1 MPADHMANDDH
12 PTPLLASG
20 GAADR
25 CAPPAPTAG
34 ILRTADLGRGNFAG
48 MEWASADLMKKLAA
62 VDAWPLPPPAS
73 PARLFG
79 SAAGA
84 MALADAVGATEPRR
98 IERLEARMV
107 EVEARVPPAGIS
119 LVIDGSTPAGVV
131 DPPDGRDRSRPRQDR
146 TRSKQKTGVRGV
158 KNDPDYWLDRWER
171 DVFGELRAEGVGR
184 DEALNLIN
192 ERVKSHGSV
201 SAAAEI
207 NFRYR
212 TFNGGKKV
220 ISASSLRRRHPST
233 KTTNAA
239 GKTVRIL
246 GPFLSKRWAEWEPHR
261 KGALP
266 EDRLADGSTKM
277 ECGGEDEVDRGHPP
291 RKQASA
297 AKVSREVPASNTNQD
312 QPREGEDE
320 RKRSPFDRG
329 LQTATVRDL
338 AETAVAEG
346 FLTKHEGGEG
356 ALTRR
361 PPDNDVEARE
371 AEVERDADAIL
382 NENGFEPSAVHR
394 EKKKKKNDGHKDVR
408 RSTNV

>member
-1 MPADHMANDDH
+1 VPADHMANDDH
-12 PTPLLASG
+12 PTSLLASD

-34 ILRTADLGRGNFAG
+34 IPRTADLGRGNFAG
-48 MEWASADLMKKLAA
+48 MEWASADLRKKLAA
-62 VDAWPLPPPAS
+62 VDAWPLPLPAS

-79 SAAGA
+79 SSAGA

-119 LVIDGSTPAGVV
+119 LVIDGGTPAGVV

-192 ERVKSHGSV
+192 ERVKSHGAV

-212 TFNGGKKV
+212 TFNRGEKV
-220 ISASSLRRRHPST
+220 ISASSLRRRPPP
-233 KTTNAA
+233 TTTTDAA
-239 GKTVRIL
+239 GKTVRITY
-246 GPFLSKRWAEWEPHR
+246 PFDSKRWAEWEPHR

-266 EDRLADGSTKM
+266 EDRLADGSTEMKC
-277 ECGGEDEVDRGHPP
+277 EGEDVVNLEHPP

-297 AKVSREVPASNTNQD
+297 AEVSRVVPKPNTEQAPLQNGKD
-312 QPREGEDE
+312 D
-320 RKRSPFDRG
+320 RKRSPFDGG
-329 LQTATVRDL
+329 LQTANMQEL
-338 AETAVAEG
+338 AEQAIAER
-346 FLTKHEGGEG
+346 LLIKHEGGRG
-356 ALTRR
+356 VLTRGHTANVV
-361 PPDNDVEARE
+361 DARE
-371 AEVERDADAIL
+371 DKEERANDAFL
-382 NENGFEPSAVHR
+382 REHGYTPSAVHR
-394 EKKKKKNDGHKDVR
+394 EKKKKKNDGDKDGR
-408 RSTNV
+408 RGTNV